1 MLEEKIYSIEE
12 LEVIK
17 PYGFIYITTN
27 KINSRKYIGQ
37 KKLTNDWRTYLGS
50 GSLLKI
56 AVLQYNKNNFN
67 REIIAIAYS
76 KEELNKL
83 EIDSI
88 KIHNAVEDSHY
99 YNISSGGGG
108 GYKLKK
114 GARNNIFRIDSLKS
128 KQENYLSKIPNEL
141 FYANGK
147 SSILKNNNNDYKT
160 LYILDFLYMNQNRRN
175 IIKFRLKDMISD
187 CGFIHNSRRG
197 NSCDRFKE
205 ILCNFQENKI
215 IKSSIDFRKAK
226 INDNLI
232 CSLAI
237 YFNNNY
243 FTLYDSE
250 KDKILNQTTVD
261 KVDNHKLFLY
271 FSYLKCMISKDSVS
285 NSKSTILSHKLIN
298 EDLGITNI
306 SIDKYN
312 IALIELDMIRKDSAG
327 LWYYKD
333 DINKALKESCNI
345 YTLFTN
351 EDESTHNLK
360 EGIKYW
366 KKLDTNQNRVFK
378 GTREYENNNRKLNGE
393 LGSIIKKENLGTVTA
408 EDIVRKGEILAS
420 TKPDEEKYKIMSI
433 LDANQGELLSNIFE
447 GKNIDISEKYYDL
460 EDSLGLMDGE
470 NLADGIKYE
479 DYKWVMINYKENEH
493 QKFVDYV
500 VKKKTD
506 VFDIIDNRT
515 SAEIKGRGLQ
525 NNKRKVV
532 VEDTVVDK
540 VATVDNES
548 KPDIFDDWFDVDD
561 NECDNNKLTDEEY
574 QAKLECKVANDDQ
587 IPYEVKRIIQQM
599 QEDISDD
606 DFYDLLG

>member
-1 MLEEKIYSIEE
+1 MTEKQT
-12 LEVIK
+12 L
-17 PYGFIYITTN
+17 
-27 KINSRKYIGQ
+27 NSKGIFC
-37 KKLTNDWRTYLGS
+37 KL
-50 GSLLKI
+50 
-56 AVLQYNKNNFN
+56 
-67 REIIAIAYS
+67 
-76 KEELNKL
+76 
-83 EIDSI
+83 
-88 KIHNAVEDSHY
+88 
-99 YNISSGGGG
+99 
-108 GYKLKK
+108 
-114 GARNNIFRIDSLKS
+114 
-128 KQENYLSKIPNEL
+128 PNEL
-141 FYANGK
+141 FYFSEKNQDSDPK
-147 SSILKNNNNDYKT
+147 KRKFSILENTKSDKGKFNYKS
-160 LYILDFLYMNQNRRN
+160 LYILDFIYMNKNMRN
-175 IIKFRLKDMISD
+175 ITNFYLKDMIID
-187 CGFIHNSRRG
+187 CGYKYNTRTGESVDQFKQILSKLQELKLI
-197 NSCDRFKE
+197 SCD
-205 ILCNFQENKI
+205 INFADVKVNERI
-215 IKSSIDFRKAK
+215 SCTLDIDL
-226 INDNLI
+226 DNQ
-232 CSLAI
+232 
-237 YFNNNY
+237 F
-243 FTLYDSE
+243 FMLYDCDKE
-250 KDKILNQTTVD
+250 KILNQT
-261 KVDNHKLFLY
+261 
-271 FSYLKCMISKDSVS
+271 
-285 NSKSTILSHKLIN
+285 
-298 EDLGITNI
+298 
-306 SIDKYN
+306 IDKTDNMNLLVYFCYLTCKMYKRPKGDEVEKSGGRTEVCWPPYKTINKELGFVDDSINKYN
-312 IALIELDMIRKDSAG
+312 KILIALDLIRVGNAG

-408 EDIVRKGEILAS
+408 EDIVRKSEILAS

-433 LDANQGELLSNIFE
+433 LDTNPNELLSHIFE

-470 NLADGIKYE
+470 DLADDIKYE